1 MKMTKKK
8 GFVLAAV
15 VLLAAFGGYKM
26 KQSAQVKTMAPAVT
40 TSPIT
45 VKDLTETL
53 SLSAPLEGTDSVD
66 VASRLHYEVQEL
78 YVKEGDQ
85 VTKGQLIAKL
95 DTSQIERE
103 IAALQDNLKL
113 LQVQYQEGE
122 KNTDQAV
129 ALLDA
134 QLEDT
139 LKTRQK
145 EYETALETK
154 SQAERSLS
162 QLKTLQEVGGAS
174 AEEVKEAE
182 TKLAQAQRDVDSY
195 TVVNGQVQLTE
206 QEKQQLE
213 NTASSSTATTAQSIQ
228 NAKNEI
234 ARKKADLADCQ
245 IVSSID
251 GTITRMYTKVGRFAD
266 DPTED
271 GKPMF
276 VIENIDRLK
285 MKVNVSEYD
294 IAKVA
299 VGQDVTVEAD
309 ILAGE
314 TVHGTVTNI
323 SPTGE
328 AKSGSSE
335 RVIPVEITLDADT
348 KNLIAGINAKAVIA
362 VKEAEHALVAPVET
376 VLDHLDGTYSVVRQN
391 ADGSLEDIPVTLGVE
406 NVLEIQL
413 ISDQLKDG
421 DQSVCNPTMDLL
433 QGGEDG
439 NA

>member
-8 GFVLAAV
+8 GIVLAAAI
-15 VLLAAFGGYKM
+15 VLVAIGGFQL
-26 KQSAQVKTMAPAVT
+26 KQGMQKKEKAPAIT
-40 TSPIT
+40 TSPIA
-45 VKDLTETL
+45 VKDLTQTL

-95 DTSQIERE
+95 DTSQIEKE

-154 SQAERSLS
+154 NQAERSLS
-162 QLKTLQEVGGAS
+162 QLKTLQEVGGATVD
-174 AEEVKEAE
+174 EVKAAE
-182 TKLAQAQRDVDSY
+182 TKLAQAQREVDSY
-195 TVVNGQVQLTE
+195 SVVNGQVQLTE
-206 QEKQQLE
+206 QEKQQME
-213 NTASSSTATTAQSIQ
+213 NTSSSSTATTAQSIQ

-299 VGQDVTVEAD
+299 IGQDVTVQAD
-309 ILAGE
+309 ILNGE

-348 KNLIAGINAKAVIA
+348 KTLIAGINAKAVIA
-362 VKEAEHALVAPVET
+362 VKEAKQALVAPVET

-413 ISDQLKDG
+413 ISDQLQEG
-421 DQSVCNPTMDLL
+421 DQLVSNPTMDLIK
-433 QGGEDG
+433 GGEDG